1 MSLAS
6 VQEKKSQKIKTILA
20 EAYFVSK
27 LMLSDEEV
35 EKFRKLSIKATDERW
50 LLGPKILFS
59 RSTTKAKWEEKSF
72 RSPTKQQ
79 WRAERKIDSIISL
92 TDIGVGAQNII
103 FYDVFLY
110 PLPPM
115 QRAGNFC
122 STLVRI
128 QFKNQP
134 QEQTM
139 ELVIARLV
147 DDIKFLGIMK
157 KRGTEGH

>member
-92 TDIGVGAQNII
+92 TDIGVGAQ
-103 FYDVFLY
+103 
-110 PLPPM
+110 M
-115 QRAGNFC
+115 QRAENFC